1 MQDMRSSRIKSGT
14 QYLIDMHGQT
24 RVYESVGSEVYDPDT
39 QTVTSTTQLY
49 TVKMFATAPSY
60 KETRTPDLV
69 GKKLTTY
76 LISASELGVTPKV
89 GDKITDIYLGNEVLE
104 VGSFS
109 YYEAQGSIC
118 MWRVVCVSA

>member
-39 QTVTSTTQLY
+39 QTVTNTTTLY
-49 TVKMFATAPSY
+49 TVKMFATEPKYREVKS
-60 KETRTPDLV
+60 PNLV
-69 GKKLTTY
+69 DKKLTAY
-76 LISASELGVTPKV
+76 LIATCDLPTKPKV